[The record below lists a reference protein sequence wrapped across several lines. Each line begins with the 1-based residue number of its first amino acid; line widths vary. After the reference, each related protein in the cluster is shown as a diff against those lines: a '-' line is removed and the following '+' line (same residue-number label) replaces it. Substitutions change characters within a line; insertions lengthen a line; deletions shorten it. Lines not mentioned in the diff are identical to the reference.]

1 MRSNDNPTTARNSS
15 CNRVHR
21 HHLELKKALFD
32 LQNWRWGSYVAFWLN
47 FDYVSIAVS
56 SYRRFEHH
64 FRWPKLCFG
73 ASLRQ
78 KKTLFICLVISVL
91 GKAWEQLLRNEDE
104 MFETRMITCCFP
116 NDYQFKLRLFLSPL
130 SKMSKMKTKCQ
141 IKMMLF
147 LSAGVPYISTI
158 IVTGGIVKNLRLE
171 LHLEC
176 VKLKTGIKYY
186 KN

>member
-1 MRSNDNPTTARNSS
+1 
-15 CNRVHR
+15 
-21 HHLELKKALFD
+21 
-32 LQNWRWGSYVAFWLN
+32 
-47 FDYVSIAVS
+47 
-56 SYRRFEHH
+56 
-64 FRWPKLCFG
+64 
-73 ASLRQ
+73 
-78 KKTLFICLVISVL
+78 
-91 GKAWEQLLRNEDE
+91 

-130 SKMSKMKTKCQ
+130 SKMSKMKTKCH
-141 IKMMLF
+141 IEMMLF

>member
-1 MRSNDNPTTARNSS
+1 
-15 CNRVHR
+15 
-21 HHLELKKALFD
+21 
-32 LQNWRWGSYVAFWLN
+32 
-47 FDYVSIAVS
+47 
-56 SYRRFEHH
+56 
-64 FRWPKLCFG
+64 
-73 ASLRQ
+73 
-78 KKTLFICLVISVL
+78 
-91 GKAWEQLLRNEDE
+91 
-104 MFETRMITCCFP
+104 MFETRMITCCFS

-130 SKMSKMKTKCQ
+130 SKISKMKTKCQ

>member
-1 MRSNDNPTTARNSS
+1 
-15 CNRVHR
+15 
-21 HHLELKKALFD
+21 
-32 LQNWRWGSYVAFWLN
+32 
-47 FDYVSIAVS
+47 
-56 SYRRFEHH
+56 
-64 FRWPKLCFG
+64 
-73 ASLRQ
+73 
-78 KKTLFICLVISVL
+78 
-91 GKAWEQLLRNEDE
+91 

-130 SKMSKMKTKCQ
+130 SKMKTKCQ

-158 IVTGGIVKNLRLE
+158 IVTGGIVKKLRLE

-176 VKLKTGIKYY
+176 VKLKTGIKYC

>member
-1 MRSNDNPTTARNSS
+1 MT
-15 CNRVHR
+15 
-21 HHLELKKALFD
+21 
-32 LQNWRWGSYVAFWLN
+32 
-47 FDYVSIAVS
+47 
-56 SYRRFEHH
+56 
-64 FRWPKLCFG
+64 
-73 ASLRQ
+73 
-78 KKTLFICLVISVL
+78 KTLFWRRVTSEKNIVYLPRYQCFGKGL
-91 GKAWEQLLRNEDE
+91 GTIVEDE